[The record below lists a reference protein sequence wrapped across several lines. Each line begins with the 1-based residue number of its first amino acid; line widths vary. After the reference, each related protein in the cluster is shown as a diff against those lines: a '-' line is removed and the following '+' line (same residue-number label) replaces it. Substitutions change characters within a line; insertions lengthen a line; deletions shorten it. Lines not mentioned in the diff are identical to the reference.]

1 MENSFFTNGYFS
13 LRDEGEIDI
22 NRFFKVSNDL
32 AKLIVKIVDKYDDH
46 PSTFYIG
53 NIYRYFRN
61 FKRVSRSEHGRGAKE
76 FNNILQYEGENCY
89 IPSGKA
95 SFLKCINYNFKK
107 DFSMEYFEFIQ
118 SYKRR
123 PKVMT
128 WWRIPEFGQR
138 QKIDIAMYDLKSK
151 RILPRSVK
159 QRDVCVYIHKNH
171 YCVIWKKNRND
182 ALPNGVEVQK
192 LFNFWSNKFT
202 NKEIKREISR

>member
-1 MENSFFTNGYFS
+1 MENTFFTNGYFS
-13 LRDEGEIDI
+13 LGDEWEIEI

-32 AKLIVKIVDKYDDH
+32 AKLIVKIVDKYDEH

-61 FKRVSRSEHGRGAKE
+61 FKRVSRSEHGGGAKE

-89 IPSGKA
+89 IPNGKA
-95 SFLKCINYNFKK
+95 CFLKCINYIFKK

-128 WWRIPEFGQR
+128 PCRIPEFCQR
-138 QKIDIAMYDLKSK
+138 QERDIALYDLKSK

-159 QRDVCVYIHKNH
+159 QRDVYVYIHKNH
-171 YCVIWKKNRND
+171 YCVIWKKNRKD
-182 ALPNGVEVQK
+182 ALPNGVE
-192 LFNFWSNKFT
+192 
-202 NKEIKREISR
+202 EI